1 MESFAPRG
9 GEGVRWR
16 EGRDE
21 KTGAAGG
28 EGSRVSVAIRSGT
41 EGGVVW
47 MGEPIDRREG
57 AGAVGLLAMAKG
69 MRL

>member
-28 EGSRVSVAIRSGT
+28 EGSCVGSYSQRD
-41 EGGVVW
+41 GGGRRLD
-47 MGEPIDRREG
+47 GEPIDRREG
-57 AGAVGLLAMAKG
+57 AGAVGLLARAKG